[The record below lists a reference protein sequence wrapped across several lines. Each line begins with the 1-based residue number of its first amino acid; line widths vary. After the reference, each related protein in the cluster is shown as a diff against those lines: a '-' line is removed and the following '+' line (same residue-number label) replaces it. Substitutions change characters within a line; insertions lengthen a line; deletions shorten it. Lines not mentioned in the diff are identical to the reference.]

1 MLLLTLEPSA
11 SDMTS
16 HIDPLSSRL
25 STLSS
30 TLRTHNRWLPP
41 PSPPKAPEYSIID
54 IADLSSAIS
63 LLETILAQSSPE
75 VSSKRPSPRPFL
87 AKCGWTWDPAWK
99 EFYTK
104 VAGVKECVY
113 LSKWRLNQARGV
125 WEHVSMGGADLG
137 PERAAEGL
145 GCWEDWRWDGT
156 WGEWCLDVSE
166 GDGGEKI
173 CVYASRWEGRGDGEW
188 AYVGGLGNFA

>member
-1 MLLLTLEPSA
+1 
-11 SDMTS
+11 
-16 HIDPLSSRL
+16 
-25 STLSS
+25 
-30 TLRTHNRWLPP
+30 
-41 PSPPKAPEYSIID
+41 
-54 IADLSSAIS
+54 
-63 LLETILAQSSPE
+63 
-75 VSSKRPSPRPFL
+75 
-87 AKCGWTWDPAWK
+87 
-99 EFYTK
+99 
-104 VAGVKECVY
+104 
-113 LSKWRLNQARGV
+113 
-125 WEHVSMGGADLG
+125 MGGADLG